1 LQKGTRKMEQ
11 TGQPSSASASSQ
23 AVNKTLRPRVAR
35 KTAVPATLREKREM
49 CMPTLSK
56 PTEILQ
62 KNKNGPVLRF
72 FCALA
77 FTALSVFAASVAA
90 QNAEH
95 SPGWVVLPVEEYRAL
110 HERAYPIEREP
121 EPPPVE
127 ATLTRVDYDLRINGE
142 SAGAG
147 ELASGRATLTIDVL
161 KDGWVR
167 VPIPAGLLV
176 REARLDG
183 KLVSLV
189 SGGIGKGGSQLS
201 ALLSHAGRA
210 VLLLDIA
217 LPVVSSAGEESIAL
231 PSAASGVTRASV
243 QLPRQGV
250 DIRLTGGLLSEKSE
264 SGAESKWVAYGR
276 GNEALAFTWRRK
288 TEDHRATQPLRL
300 RGSLT
305 ELLGLGE
312 DATSINAEVNLEVTQ
327 GAAREAK
334 VQIPD
339 KVTVNQV
346 LGAMVAD
353 WEVKGGELSV
363 TFLEPVEQTARF
375 VITGETRNPRE
386 GEIGVPLLRLL
397 NAERETGGVA
407 VEVLGAGEIK
417 DIKTEGLESADATDL
432 GELVA
437 NRQSPSLAAFRFR
450 AGEKITRSLD
460 LNIARYTPQAVLMA
474 NVEEARYQVLVSS
487 EGKTFV
493 QARYAVRNNQRNF
506 LKITLPAGAT
516 LWSASLSG
524 KPVRP
529 GQAPD
534 GSVLLPLDKARAGE
548 EAPPFAVEVV
558 YLMRGNA
565 WNDKGQFALALPA
578 LDLPVSRTGLLL
590 YHPPLFKVTAEPGTF
605 RSEPYEN
612 PVSAALAP
620 VLEDSRRVGGI
631 GGGAG
636 INSPQPPP
644 PPATPQ
650 PYDSDLK
657 DESKSKRPQSETE
670 ALLDK
675 FKIDSLAGK
684 RAGILPIHVSF
695 PAFGP
700 SLFLV
705 SELTGE
711 NQTPSA
717 VLNFQRDKKAGGK

>member
-1 LQKGTRKMEQ
+1 
-11 TGQPSSASASSQ
+11 
-23 AVNKTLRPRVAR
+23 
-35 KTAVPATLREKREM
+35 
-49 CMPTLSK
+49 MPTSSISH
-56 PTEILQ
+56 EIVRTT
-62 KNKNGPVLRF
+62 KNGPLFSV
-72 FCALA
+72 FCAFA
-77 FTALSVFAASVAA
+77 FAALSVFSLNAGA

-110 HERAYPIEREP
+110 HERAYPIERGP

-142 SAGAG
+142 AAGAG

-167 VPIPAGLLV
+167 VPIPGGLLV

-189 SGGIGKGGSQLS
+189 AGAGGKGGSQLS

-217 LPVVSSAGEESIAL
+217 LPVASSAGEESIAL

-243 QLPRQGV
+243 RLPRQGV
-250 DIRLTGGLLSEKSE
+250 DIRLTGGVLSEKSE
-264 SGAESKWVAYGR
+264 SGAESRWVAYER

-300 RGSLT
+300 RGALT

-312 DATSINAEVNLEVTQ
+312 DATSINAEVNLEITQ
-327 GAAREAK
+327 GAAREAR
-334 VQIPD
+334 VQVPD
-339 KVTVNQV
+339 KVTINQV

-353 WEVKGGELSV
+353 WEVRGGELSV
-363 TFLEPVEQTARF
+363 TFLDPVEQTARF
-375 VITGETRNPRE
+375 VITGETRSPRE
-386 GEIGVPLLRLL
+386 GEIGIPLLRLL

-417 DIKTEGLESADATDL
+417 DIKAEGLESADATDL

-437 NRQSPSLAAFRFR
+437 NRQSPSLAAFRFHT
-450 AGEKITRSLD
+450 GEKIARSL
-460 LNIARYTPQAVLMA
+460 NVTIARYTPQAVLMA

-487 EGKTFV
+487 EGKTLV
-493 QARYAVRNNQRNF
+493 QARYAVCNNQRNL
-506 LKITLPAGAT
+506 LKITLPPGAT
-516 LWSASLSG
+516 LWSASLAG
-524 KPVRP
+524 KAVRP

-534 GSVLLPLDKARAGE
+534 GGILLPLDKARAGE
-548 EAPPFAVEVV
+548 EAPPFTVEVV
-558 YLMRGNA
+558 YLVRGNA
-565 WNDKGQFALALPA
+565 WNDKGQFAVALPA

-605 RSEPYEN
+605 RSAPYEN
-612 PVSAALAP
+612 PVSTALAP
-620 VLEDSRRVGGI
+620 ALEDSRRVAGI
-631 GGGAG
+631 AGGAG
-636 INSPQPPP
+636 TAVQPT

-657 DESKSKRPQSETE
+657 DESKLKRPQSETE

-675 FKIDSLAGK
+675 FKADSMAGK
-684 RAGILPIHVSF
+684 RAGILPIRVSF

-711 NQTPSA
+711 NQAPSA
-717 VLNFQRDKKAGGK
+717 VLSFQRDKKAGGK

>member
-1 LQKGTRKMEQ
+1 MST
-11 TGQPSSASASSQ
+11 PSI
-23 AVNKTLRPRVAR
+23 PH
-35 KTAVPATLREKREM
+35 EM
-49 CMPTLSK
+49 VRTVR
-56 PTEILQ
+56 
-62 KNKNGPVLRF
+62 NAAVLRVF
-72 FCALA
+72 STLLVAALMILGVNALA
-77 FTALSVFAASVAA
+77 QTA
-90 QNAEH
+90 ER

-142 SAGAG
+142 ATGG
-147 ELASGRATLTIDVL
+147 ELGSGRATLTIDVL

-189 SGGIGKGGSQLS
+189 SGASGKGASQLS
-201 ALLSHAGRA
+201 ALLSHSGRA

-217 LPVVSSAGEESIAL
+217 LPVSSSAGEESLVL

-243 QLPRQGV
+243 ELPRQGV
-250 DIRLTGGLLSEKSE
+250 DVRLTGGLLSEKSE
-264 SGAESKWVAYGR
+264 SAAESKWIAYGL
-276 GNEALAFTWRRK
+276 GNEALGFTWRRK

-312 DATSINAEVNLEVTQ
+312 DTTSINAEVNLEVTQ

-334 VQIPD
+334 VQIPAN
-339 KVTVNQV
+339 VAITQV
-346 LGAMVAD
+346 LGATVAD
-353 WEVKGGELSV
+353 WEVKGGELAV
-363 TFLEPVEQTARF
+363 AFLEPVEQTARF
-375 VITGETRNPRE
+375 VITAETRSPRE
-386 GEIGVPLLRLL
+386 GDIAIPLLRLM

-417 DIKTEGLESADATDL
+417 DLKTRGLENADATDL

-450 AGEKITRSLD
+450 SGEGETARSLTVT
-460 LNIARYTPQAVLMA
+460 IARYTPQAVLMA

-506 LKITLPAGAT
+506 LKVTLPPGAT

-534 GSVLLPLDKARAGE
+534 NGILLPLDKVRAGE
-548 EAPPFAVEVV
+548 EATPFAVEIV
-558 YLMRGNA
+558 YLVRGTP
-565 WNDKGQFALALPA
+565 WTDKGQFALPLPT
-578 LDLPVSRTGLLL
+578 LDLPVSRTGLLV
-590 YHPPLFKVTAEPGTF
+590 YHPPLFKVVAEPGSF
-605 RSEPYEN
+605 RGAPYAN
-612 PVSAALAP
+612 PLSGALAP
-620 VLEDSRRVGGI
+620 AREELQGI
-631 GGGAG
+631 AGLAAGAG
-636 INSPQPPP
+636 MAPVEPPP
-644 PPATPQ
+644 PPLDA
-650 PYDSDLK
+650 DGK
-657 DESKSKRPQSETE
+657 DEAKAKARQNATE
-670 ALLDK
+670 ALVDR
-675 FKIDSLAGK
+675 FRTDSLAGK
-684 RAGILPIHVSF
+684 RAGILPIRVSF

-705 SELTGE
+705 SELTREG
-711 NQTPSA
+711 QAPSP
-717 VLNFQRDKKAGGK
+717 VFSFQRDKKAGGR